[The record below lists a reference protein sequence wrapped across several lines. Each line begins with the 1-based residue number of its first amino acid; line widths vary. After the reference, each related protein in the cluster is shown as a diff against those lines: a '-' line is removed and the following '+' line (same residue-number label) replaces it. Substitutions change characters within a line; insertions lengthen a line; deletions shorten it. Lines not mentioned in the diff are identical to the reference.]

1 MRRGG
6 SFNPRVYRMTHV
18 GEQKMKKTAVGTG
31 FTEAPLF
38 LEHITPAT
46 YAIFQTGGKQ
56 YFAVEGKTI
65 EIETIDGEIGSHVEF
80 GDVLFKKDS
89 AGAYHIG
96 QPFLSTP
103 VKAEIIKNIR
113 GPKLIVF
120 KFKRRKK
127 SRVKQGHRQNHT
139 IIRVLSF

>member
-1 MRRGG
+1 
-6 SFNPRVYRMTHV
+6 MTHV
-18 GEQKMKKTAVGTG
+18 GEQKMKQTTLGTG

-38 LEHITPAT
+38 TEHLTPAT

-56 YFAVEGKTI
+56 YFAVTGKTI
-65 EIETIDGEIGSHVEF
+65 EIETIDGEIGTQVTF
-80 GDVLFKKDS
+80 GDVLFKKDD
-89 AGAYHIG
+89 AGKYHVG
-96 QPFLSTP
+96 QPFLPTP
-103 VKAEIIKNIR
+103 ITAEIIKNIR